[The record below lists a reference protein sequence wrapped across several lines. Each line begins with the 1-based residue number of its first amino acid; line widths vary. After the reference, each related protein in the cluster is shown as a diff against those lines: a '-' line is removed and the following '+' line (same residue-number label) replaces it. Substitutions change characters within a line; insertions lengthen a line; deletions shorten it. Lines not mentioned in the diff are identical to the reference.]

1 MVELATGYQRLA
13 EVMFNGYGLSNVG
26 DRKGADS
33 ARERADKLLTEVL
46 AANPQHHAARVLRAR
61 LAANRAAVLGVSG
74 RTNEA
79 LKLFDQSIVDSQQ
92 ALALRADG
100 DAQFQLARA
109 NVSAAQ
115 AALSGK
121 LSGREYLN
129 KARAEYAR

>member
-33 ARERADKLLTEVL
+33 
-46 AANPQHHAARVLRAR
+46 
-61 LAANRAAVLGVSG
+61 
-74 RTNEA
+74 A